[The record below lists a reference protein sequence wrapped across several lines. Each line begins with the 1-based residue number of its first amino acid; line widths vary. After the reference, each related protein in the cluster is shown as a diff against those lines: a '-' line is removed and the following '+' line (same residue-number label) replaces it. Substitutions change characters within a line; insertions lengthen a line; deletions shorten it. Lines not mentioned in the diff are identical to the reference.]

1 MREVGVL
8 EAKTHLSS
16 IVSDVERGGEVVIT
30 RHGRPVVR
38 MTAIAAGGGRAAE
51 DDLATRLQAFRERLV
66 RETPALAEP
75 ESWSDLK
82 ALARR

>member
-8 EAKTHLSS
+8 EAKTHLSA
-16 IVSDVERGGEVVIT
+16 IDADVERGADELIT

-38 MTAIAAGGGRAAE
+38 MTAVGPADATAGDE
-51 DDLATRLQAFRERLV
+51 LATRLEAFRERLV
-66 RETPALAEP
+66 RENPALAEP
-75 ESWSDLK
+75 ESWADLK

>member
-1 MREVGVL
+1 MREIGVL
-8 EAKTHLSS
+8 EAKTHLSA
-16 IVSDVERGGEVVIT
+16 IVADVERGADVLIT

-38 MTAIAAGGGRAAE
+38 MTAVGPAEAE
-51 DDLATRLQAFRERLV
+51 DELAMRLQAFRDRLV
-66 RETPALAEP
+66 RENPALAER